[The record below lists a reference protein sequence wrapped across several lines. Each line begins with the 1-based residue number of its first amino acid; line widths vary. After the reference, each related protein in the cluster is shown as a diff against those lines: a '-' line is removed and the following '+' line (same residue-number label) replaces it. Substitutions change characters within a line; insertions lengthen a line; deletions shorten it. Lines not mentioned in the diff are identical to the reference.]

1 MLLDGL
7 NKGLPKLAIGSN
19 NKTRKIYSVSSTSL
33 NASSAAASISSS
45 ASSSSAHLA
54 TIDDE
59 EGDSGGGGGCG
70 RGGGVDAC
78 ACKNQQT
85 STFKNEKPQKGDGS
99 DIEEKLAKI
108 SRFIERGGDGNGGS
122 GCENHGSGGGENGY
136 GEGGNTDRFDEE
148 DPCDDG
154 VCNCEENDDETG
166 ERTKSV
172 TEKGS
177 STPIP
182 FPLVQI

>member
-59 EGDSGGGGGCG
+59 EGDSGGGSCG

-122 GCENHGSGGGENGY
+122 GGENHGSGGGENGY